1 VGAHAAH
8 VGLEAGA
15 TKGFKL
21 ISLNALELLG
31 RSIH

>member
-1 VGAHAAH
+1 VVGTQAG
-8 VGLEAGA
+8 GLEAGA